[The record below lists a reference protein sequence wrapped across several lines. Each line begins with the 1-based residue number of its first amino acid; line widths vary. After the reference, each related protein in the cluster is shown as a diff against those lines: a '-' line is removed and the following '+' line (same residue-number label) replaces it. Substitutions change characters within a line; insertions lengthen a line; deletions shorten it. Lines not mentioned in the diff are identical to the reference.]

1 MDPNS
6 SYEPN
11 VIKSPNDKNHYYS
24 SVLPNGMKSLTIHD
38 PLCDRSACAMDISM
52 GSLYNP
58 PDIEGLA
65 HCLEHILFLGTEK
78 YPEKNDFSDFLSK
91 NSGSTNAYTSLE
103 ATNFHFDVS
112 NEEIEKALEMFST
125 FFICP
130 LFTKELV
137 ESELNAIDSEYKMDV
152 RDDGERLNSIKSIEG
167 YSESEYSTFIC

>member
-11 VIKSPNDKNHYYS
+11 VIKSPNDKNDYYS
-24 SVLPNGMKSLTIHD
+24 SVLPNGMKYLIIHD

-91 NSGSTNAYTSLE
+91 NSGSTNSYTSLE
-103 ATNFHFDVS
+103 SINFHFYVL
-112 NEEIEKALEMFST
+112 NE
-125 FFICP
+125 
-130 LFTKELV
+130 
-137 ESELNAIDSEYKMDV
+137 
-152 RDDGERLNSIKSIEG
+152 
-167 YSESEYSTFIC
+167 